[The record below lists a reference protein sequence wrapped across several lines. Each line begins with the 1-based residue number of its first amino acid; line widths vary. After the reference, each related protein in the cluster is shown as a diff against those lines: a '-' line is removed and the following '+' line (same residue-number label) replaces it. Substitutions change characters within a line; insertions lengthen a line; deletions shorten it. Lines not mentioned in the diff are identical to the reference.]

1 MEKNDLN
8 ILKIKNTIIASM
20 NQAKKLDRT
29 QSVVRENSSNNEEF
43 LQELALQN
51 STVNRSWD
59 INPNFKITSHR
70 KTSGRFIVLLKKII
84 RKCIS
89 WYIEPV
95 FEKQRQ
101 YNIAATKSLNA
112 LLGTV
117 NNLSH
122 YKNELGSELNSIKK
136 DDKGLQNEI
145 NYLKLEIQNLKT
157 SNSELLAFKEETRN
171 SFLQDL
177 QVMKE
182 TIETESQQLNALKEK
197 VGFDYQELI
206 KIQQKMQE
214 EFNVIYNEFNPL
226 NKKEQHFFNK
236 KTYSQ
241 SGEDSILMYILKVL
255 NIPFEAVRY
264 LDLGANHAKEFSNT
278 NALYEFGARGI
289 LVEANPQLIPELKF
303 YRNEDIIL
311 NKAIAKESE
320 KTIDFYILSGDG
332 LSTTDFNQ
340 AQQTCEINPDIKIE
354 KTISV
359 KTTTYNEI
367 VEKYLDKAPTILSVD
382 IEGMDF
388 EILETIDFVNYRPL
402 LIIVEMIEYDT
413 NLNYM
418 TKNVEIKDF
427 LDSNGY
433 DEYAYTGINS
443 IFIDK
448 TYLKSKFK
456 K

>member
-1 MEKNDLN
+1 MEKNDIN

-20 NQAKKLDRT
+20 NQAKKLDQT
-29 QSVVRENSSNNEEF
+29 QSIVSENNSNNEEF

-51 STVNRSWD
+51 SLVNRNWD
-59 INPNFKITSHR
+59 VNPNFRITSHR
-70 KTSGRFIVLLKKII
+70 KVSGKFIVFFKKII

-89 WYIEPV
+89 WYINPV
-95 FEKQRQ
+95 FDKQRQ
-101 YNIAATKSLNA
+101 YNIATTKSLNA
-112 LLGTV
+112 LLGVV
-117 NNLSH
+117 NNLKS
-122 YKNELGSELNSIKK
+122 
-136 DDKGLQNEI
+136 
-145 NYLKLEIQNLKT
+145 EIQNLNT
-157 SNSELLAFKEETRN
+157 LNSELLTFKEEMRN
-171 SFLQDL
+171 NNLHELQII
-177 QVMKE
+177 KE
-182 TIETESQQLNALKEK
+182 TIKNEAQQLNTFKEK
-197 VGFDYQELI
+197 VEFEYKELI
-206 KIQQKMQE
+206 KNQQKIQE
-214 EFNVIYNEFNPL
+214 EFNVIYSEFNPS
-226 NKKEQHFFNK
+226 NKREQHFFNK

-255 NIPFEAVRY
+255 NIPFEEVRY

-303 YRNEDIIL
+303 YRNEDVIL

-320 KTIDFYILSGDG
+320 KAIDFYILSGDG

-340 AQQTCEINPDIKIE
+340 AQQACEINPDIKIE

-382 IEGMDF
+382 IEGLDF
-388 EILETIDFVNYRPL
+388 EILKTIDFVNYRPL

-427 LDSNGY
+427 LNSNGY

-443 IFIDK
+443 VFIDR
-448 TYLKSKFK
+448 TYLKSKVNK
-456 K
+456 